1 MYLQFR
7 ERWKKVAVAMFQAL
21 LTKELRL
28 RLRSEHIA
36 WVLVAYI
43 IIMSLLGWLIFEVY
57 GNLAA
62 YSGSSE
68 TGIILYYALILLQL
82 LFILCTTPAYTS
94 TSING
99 EKERQTFDLLLCSQ
113 LSAFSLILG
122 KLVAG
127 IANAL
132 LLVIATMPVFSLVFF
147 FGGISLI
154 QFMGAFLIYGVTVLL
169 IASLGLFYSTVIRR
183 PAISTMA
190 TYVSCLFWL
199 TLPIFITAFLWP
211 ALTAQYP
218 SNGQDVLLFAWN
230 PFIAIMSMS
239 PDLNALPPFWLH
251 IPIWL
256 VYITLS
262 VCAALLFFLLS
273 VRLVRPVQNKRN
285 RDKLDSVEQESVT
298 VAV

>member
-1 MYLQFR
+1 
-7 ERWKKVAVAMFQAL
+7 MFQAL

-28 RLRSEHIA
+28 RLRSEHTV

-57 GNLAA
+57 GNLSA
-62 YSGSSE
+62 YSGNSE
-68 TGIILYYALILLQL
+68 TGVILYYALVILQL
-82 LFILCTTPAYTS
+82 LFILCTTPAYTA

-127 IANAL
+127 VANSL

-154 QFMGAFLIYGVTVLL
+154 QFLGAFLVCGVTALL
-169 IASLGLFYSTVIRR
+169 IASFGLFYSTVMRR
-183 PAISTMA
+183 PAVSTMA
-190 TYVSCLFWL
+190 TYVSCLIWL
-199 TLPIFITAFLWP
+199 TLPIFIVAFLWP
-211 ALTAQYP
+211 ALTTQYP
-218 SNGQDVLLFAWN
+218 STNQDVLLFVWN

-239 PDLNALPPFWLH
+239 PNLNALPPFWLH
-251 IPIWL
+251 IPVWL

-262 VCAALLFFLLS
+262 VCASLIFFLLS
-273 VRLVRPVQNKRN
+273 VRLVRPGKRKRD
-285 RDKLDSVEQESVT
+285 RDKQVFVEKVKETTLV
-298 VAV
+298 